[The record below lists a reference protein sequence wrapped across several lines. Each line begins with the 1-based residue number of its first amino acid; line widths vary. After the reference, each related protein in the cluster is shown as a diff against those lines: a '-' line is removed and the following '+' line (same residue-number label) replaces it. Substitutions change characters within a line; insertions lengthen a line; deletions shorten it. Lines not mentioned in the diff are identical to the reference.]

1 MKIDIN
7 NLPTSVEVQRLIQKD
22 WTNIVK
28 ASGCIEE
35 AMFFLPKKTIRLL
48 GASYKTEKGLNE
60 QAFDDTQGR
69 LTAIVYLAPANMSGR
84 ELCVSRTEEC
94 TIGCLGITSGLLV
107 TKTSQQSMIWK
118 TALRFGAPDLYFTLL
133 AIEIKALI
141 AKAKRLGFAP
151 RVRLD
156 GTSDIGDGEKMCRL
170 FPECGFYEYTKVVRR
185 AMRWHKMN
193 IPNLRVALSFQGYNW
208 TECAE
213 YVKAGGVVAMTTD
226 LTKHD
231 AKPDT
236 FKGFPVIDGDKH
248 DDVSADP
255 SGCIRMLSWKGPR
268 RNLDQAGPFAVRFN

>member
-7 NLPTSVEVQRLIQKD
+7 NLPTSVSVQRAIRKD

-28 ASGCIEE
+28 ASGCIQQS
-35 AMFFLPKKTIRLL
+35 MFFLPKKTIRLL

-60 QAFDDTQGR
+60 QSFEDKQGR
-69 LTAIVYLAPANMSGR
+69 LTAIVYLAPAEMSGR
-84 ELCVSRTEEC
+84 EVCIKRTKQC
-94 TIGCLGITSGLLV
+94 TIGCLGKTAGLLV
-107 TKTSQQSMIWK
+107 TKTSQMSMIWK

-133 AIEIKALI
+133 AIEIGALI
-141 AKAKRLGFAP
+141 AKAKRLGLAP

-156 GTSDIGDGEKMCRL
+156 GTSDLGDGQKMCKL
-170 FPECGFYEYTKVVRR
+170 FPEAGFYEYTKVARR
-185 AMRWHKMN
+185 AFRWNKLN

-208 TECAE
+208 NDCEK
-213 YVKAGGVVAMTTD
+213 YIKAGGVVAMVTD
-226 LTKHD
+226 LTRHD
-231 AKPDT
+231 SKPDM